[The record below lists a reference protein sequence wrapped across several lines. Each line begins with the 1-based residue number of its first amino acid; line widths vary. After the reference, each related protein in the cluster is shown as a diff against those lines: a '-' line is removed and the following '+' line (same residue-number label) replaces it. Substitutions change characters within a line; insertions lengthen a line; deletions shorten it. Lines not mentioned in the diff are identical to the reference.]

1 MINQNKMAKNILKN
15 GTQIEDNY
23 LDVGSKLPINRVN
36 MIPKNK
42 SDKFQKWCLS
52 RLEWTVSL
60 SRAPI
65 HSTLKW
71 WQQTID
77 HRLIALMA
85 VVSRFDSLPFEYTI
99 DDKAQNYVTMRTV
112 HKFCS
117 ASHTTLQKIVA
128 DGIDRKDL
136 LPLINSKG
144 DKRHSLFTA
153 GDNLLE
159 AYKQSST
166 WMGR

>member
-1 MINQNKMAKNILKN
+1 MNMVNKNKIDSGLKSEIIEHPNNKDSKIPLNRINK
-15 GTQIEDNY
+15 
-23 LDVGSKLPINRVN
+23 
-36 MIPKNK
+36 IPKNK
-42 SDKFQKWCLS
+42 DDKFQKWCLS

-60 SRAPI
+60 SRAPV

-85 VVSRFDSLPFEYTI
+85 VVSRFDSLPLEYAQ

-117 ASHTTLQKIVA
+117 KTTYQNSFSE
-128 DGIDRKDL
+128 
-136 LPLINSKG
+136 PL
-144 DKRHSLFTA
+144 
-153 GDNLLE
+153 
-159 AYKQSST
+159 
-166 WMGR
+166 